1 LALAYIIFKEDCSGK
16 VLFRSNV
23 EKQTNLPVISEIT
36 YHRQPKSPRTS
47 ALDNAILTKEFSQI
61 QAALGLFNE
70 GNTRKTLLVTS
81 LLLNEGTSF
90 VSRNLAIKLAATGKK
105 VVLLD
110 LNLLKTDTSRA
121 FDVQQ
126 ATGFSDFFQGNH
138 DISHLL
144 HKSKHANLDIMPVGH
159 NSGNT
164 VTLLMHPRVGEL
176 FASLKSRYDFLIIDA
191 PPLELASDASALSRF
206 IDTTILVV
214 RHGVTPKTTL
224 KRLDENVEVKNI
236 KDVHIVLNGIRAR
249 GFPRRYFG
257 YGFGYGYERIPKKQ
271 LLKLAKQA

>member
-1 LALAYIIFKEDCSGK
+1 
-16 VLFRSNV
+16 
-23 EKQTNLPVISEIT
+23 
-36 YHRQPKSPRTS
+36 
-47 ALDNAILTKEFSQI
+47 
-61 QAALGLFNE
+61 
-70 GNTRKTLLVTS
+70 
-81 LLLNEGTSF
+81 
-90 VSRNLAIKLAATGKK
+90 
-105 VVLLD
+105 
-110 LNLLKTDTSRA
+110 
-121 FDVQQ
+121 VQQ

-138 DISHLL
+138 DISHLF
-144 HKSKHANLDIMPVGH
+144 HKSKHANLDIMPAGN

-191 PPLELASDASALSRF
+191 PPLELASDAYALSRF